1 MSPSFLQSLIWL
13 LAGIT
18 LIVVLTA
25 RYKVHAFFALL
36 ISCLVVGLGVGL
48 PLDNVISTAKDGFG
62 NIMKSLGLIIVLG
75 TTLGVVLEYT
85 GSTRVMANYILKKV
99 GERRAPLA
107 MSLTGFIVG
116 MPIFCDSGFIVLS
129 GLNKSL
135 ADRSRTPMVIM
146 SVSLATGL
154 YSVHCMIPPH
164 PGAAAAAGTIGV
176 EYGRLILFGI
186 LVAVPAA
193 IAGHVWARYA
203 GRGAELAEV
212 GERRESEVRRDV
224 GEASESGMMPAAA
237 SGDGAR
243 TGEANRHAA
252 KDPSVLLSFLPVVV
266 PIVLIA
272 FKSFFSIEHI
282 QNIPGLS
289 ILLSLGDPV
298 VALLIGVI
306 LAFTGG
312 RRWTRDPVGAL
323 LGDAVEKAG
332 SILVIIGAGGAFGA
346 ILAATK
352 MGDRLSDT
360 LPLSSLGILFPFL
373 LTVVLKTAQGSS
385 TVAIITAASIVKPLL
400 PALGLASGN
409 GPLLC
414 VLSMGAGSMMLS
426 HANDAYFWVITR
438 FSGLDMR
445 TMLKVYTVATGFMG
459 VIAYGMVYILS
470 RLLT

>member
-1 MSPSFLQSLIWL
+1 MSPSFLQSLICL

-36 ISCLVVGLGVGL
+36 VSCLVVGLGVGL
-48 PLDNVISTAKDGFG
+48 PLDNVISTARDGFG
-62 NIMKSLGLIIVLG
+62 NIMKSLGFIIVLG

-203 GRGAELAEV
+203 GRGAELV
-212 GERRESEVRRDV
+212 GIGEGRESEVGPGATSRD
-224 GEASESGMMPAAA
+224 GGHDAGK
-237 SGDGAR
+237 G
-243 TGEANRHAA
+243 
-252 KDPSVLLSFLPVVV
+252 PSVLLSFLPVVV

-289 ILLSLGDPV
+289 VLLSLGDPV
-298 VALLIGVI
+298 VALLIGVL

-312 RRWTRDPVGAL
+312 RRWTRDPVGRL

-352 MGDRLSDT
+352 MGDRLSDV
-360 LPLSSLGILFPFL
+360 LPLSSLGLLFPFL
-373 LTVVLKTAQGSS
+373 LTFVLKTAQGSS
-385 TVAIITAASIVKPLL
+385 TVAIITAASIVKPLMT
-400 PALGLASGN
+400 ALGLASGN

-438 FSGLDMR
+438 FSGLDMK

-459 VIAYGMVYILS
+459 VVAYGMVYILS
-470 RLLT
+470 RLMGRL